1 MRGLG
6 KTVLILMVSV
16 PLLTACE
23 PEPQPVQLGS
33 DQCEYCRMIITEPE
47 FASQVLNNQGRSF
60 KFDSIECMA
69 AYDLTTDQVDNI
81 HSHWVPNFTDT
92 DDWLAVDD
100 AFYLHSET
108 LRSPMGLFLSAYPDR
123 ETAEDYRREYEGD
136 LVRWNDVRDLVREA
150 WLSESANQ
158 NLQY

>member
-1 MRGLG
+1 MRGIV
-6 KTVLILMVSV
+6 KTVLILLASV
-16 PLLTACE
+16 PMLIACE

-69 AYDLTTDQVDNI
+69 AYNLTADQENI
-81 HSHWVPNFTDT
+81 HSYWVPNFTDT
-92 DDWLAVDD
+92 FDWLA
-100 AFYLHSET
+100 AEEAHYLHSET

-123 ETAEDYRREYEGD
+123 ESAEDYLQEYKGNLLLWD
-136 LVRWNDVRDLVREA
+136 DVRDLVREA
-150 WLSESANQ
+150 WLEENG
-158 NLQY
+158 N